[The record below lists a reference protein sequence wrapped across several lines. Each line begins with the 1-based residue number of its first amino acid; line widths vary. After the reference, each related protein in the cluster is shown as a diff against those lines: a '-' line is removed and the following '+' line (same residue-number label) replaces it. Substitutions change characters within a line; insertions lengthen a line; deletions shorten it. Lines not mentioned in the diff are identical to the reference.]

1 MAPDLDPP
9 DPALRMDDGNTV
21 FSDCD
26 SYANQ
31 RVTLRDEPL
40 FHFEIIR
47 EGKAEQVIISPLL
60 DAYRPTCLGHG
71 AVELTR
77 RHLPDVPVAVKLATS
92 HFIDMLDEHE
102 LPIVHDAT
110 AA

>member
-1 MAPDLDPP
+1 VAPDLDPP

-40 FHFEIIR
+40 FHFEIVR
-47 EGKAEQVIISPLL
+47 EGKAKQIILTPLL
-60 DAYRPTCLGHG
+60 YAHRPTRLGHG
-71 AVELTR
+71 AAELTR
-77 RHLPDVPVAVKLATS
+77 RDLPDAPVSVKLPTS
-92 HFIDMLDEHE
+92 HLIDMLDEH
-102 LPIVHDAT
+102 
-110 AA
+110 

>member
-1 MAPDLDPP
+1 MPKLNSP

-40 FHFEIIR
+40 FHFEIVR
-47 EGKAEQVIISPLL
+47 EGKAKQIILIPLL
-60 DAYRPTCLGHG
+60 YAHRPTRLGHG

-77 RHLPDVPVAVKLATS
+77 RHLPDVPVTVELATS